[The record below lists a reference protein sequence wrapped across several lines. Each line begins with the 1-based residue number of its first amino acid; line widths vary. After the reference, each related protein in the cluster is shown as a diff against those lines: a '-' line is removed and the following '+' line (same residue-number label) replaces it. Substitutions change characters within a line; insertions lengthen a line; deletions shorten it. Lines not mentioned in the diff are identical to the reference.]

1 MRQSERKAPHELD
14 VLRRVVPKCPA
25 LKDMR
30 RTKLA
35 VFLGVLMLM
44 ASAAAVVIQVQAD
57 KPGASINS
65 AMWGIFFEDIN
76 FGADGGLYAELVKNR
91 SFEFPDPLMGWSP
104 IRPSLARGQVS
115 IRDDHPIHAAN
126 PHYVR
131 IESEGTAPLGLA
143 NEGFR
148 GIGVRKGEAY
158 NFSAQIRKIDG
169 VGSVRIELFGSD
181 GTLLDSVRLENF
193 SPDWKRYTAVLHP
206 NDTDARCK
214 LYVLVDGKGSFDF
227 DAVSLFPEKT
237 WKNRPGGLRA
247 DMVQALADL
256 KPGFMRFPGGCIVE
270 GSELAVRYQW
280 KKTIGPVEERPWLIN
295 RWNYEFVHRPAPD
308 YYQSFGLGF
317 FEFFRLCEDIG
328 AQPLPILNC
337 GMACQFNSAELC
349 PTDQLTP
356 YIQDALDL
364 VEFANGPA
372 TSEWG
377 ARRAALGHP
386 EPFHLKMMGIGN
398 EQWGPQYVERFTAF
412 SKKLKEKY
420 PDLKL
425 IAAAGPDPGDDRF
438 KFLWSKFRALK
449 ADIIDEHCYAR
460 PAWFLAN
467 SHRYDQYDRNGP
479 RVFMG
484 EYAAQSDH
492 TLSTKNRNN
501 LATAVAEAAYL
512 TGLERNADVVRM
524 ASYAPLF
531 AHVDAWQWTPDLIWV
546 NNLTVLPTANYYV
559 QQLFSRNRG
568 DVVLPTVVKREANPS
583 DAADGEKLFASATR
597 ENSSGEII
605 LKVVNATDSATEAQI
620 DIETATTMAASA
632 SMIVLTGPS
641 GEAMNSFEQ
650 PRNVVPVESSFKDA
664 ARSFRQSFPANSVSI
679 VRLKH

>member
-270 GSELAVRYQW
+270 GSELAVRYQR

-295 RWNYEFVHRPAPD
+295 RWNY
-308 YYQSFGLGF
+308 
-317 FEFFRLCEDIG
+317 
-328 AQPLPILNC
+328 
-337 GMACQFNSAELC
+337 
-349 PTDQLTP
+349 
-356 YIQDALDL
+356 
-364 VEFANGPA
+364 
-372 TSEWG
+372 
-377 ARRAALGHP
+377 
-386 EPFHLKMMGIGN
+386 
-398 EQWGPQYVERFTAF
+398 
-412 SKKLKEKY
+412 
-420 PDLKL
+420 
-425 IAAAGPDPGDDRF
+425 
-438 KFLWSKFRALK
+438 
-449 ADIIDEHCYAR
+449 
-460 PAWFLAN
+460 
-467 SHRYDQYDRNGP
+467 
-479 RVFMG
+479 
-484 EYAAQSDH
+484 
-492 TLSTKNRNN
+492 
-501 LATAVAEAAYL
+501 
-512 TGLERNADVVRM
+512 
-524 ASYAPLF
+524 
-531 AHVDAWQWTPDLIWV
+531 
-546 NNLTVLPTANYYV
+546 
-559 QQLFSRNRG
+559 
-568 DVVLPTVVKREANPS
+568 
-583 DAADGEKLFASATR
+583 
-597 ENSSGEII
+597 
-605 LKVVNATDSATEAQI
+605 
-620 DIETATTMAASA
+620 
-632 SMIVLTGPS
+632 
-641 GEAMNSFEQ
+641 
-650 PRNVVPVESSFKDA
+650 
-664 ARSFRQSFPANSVSI
+664 
-679 VRLKH
+679 